1 MAKTCNFKN
10 VVDAIYTE
18 SRSFSIKKKKKIA
31 VIIID
36 SIKEIK
42 ILSIET
48 FKSKKILVKLRID
61 SARAIEKKEKIADL
75 FFVSIKI

>member
-10 VVDAIYTE
+10 VVDAKYKE
-18 SRSFSIKKKKKIA
+18 SQSFRIKKKKKIA
-31 VIIID
+31 IIIID

-42 ILSIET
+42 ILSKET

-61 SARAIEKKEKIADL
+61 SARAIEKKEKMTEL
-75 FFVSIKI
+75 FFVSIEI